1 MDLYIE
7 LAGQALIL
15 VLLLAA
21 PPLLAS
27 LVVGLA
33 VSLLQALT
41 QVQEQTLTL
50 VPKIFITLLT
60 LLIFAGWMLQKL
72 LNFTGHVF
80 ELILRASQHSG

>member
-1 MDLYIE
+1 MNLYIDF
-7 LAGQALIL
+7 AGQALIL

-27 LVVGLA
+27 LIIGLII
-33 VSLLQALT
+33 SLLQALT

-50 VPKIFITLLT
+50 VPKIFITIIT

-72 LNFTGHVF
+72 LNFAGQIF
-80 ELILRASQHSG
+80 ETILKVGQGS